1 MKATVI
7 VDEPD
12 DYQNWYAAQQSFSQK
27 NPDVLAAFKQK
38 AKTMVSQVSAP
49 AEAKEAASVPL
60 AASY

>member
-1 MKATVI
+1 VI

-27 NPDVLAAFKQK
+27 NPEVLAALKQK
-38 AKTMVSQVSAP
+38 PKSLVSEPAEPVEGKEVAP
-49 AEAKEAASVPL
+49 APL

>member
-27 NPDVLAAFKQK
+27 NPEVLAAFKQK
-38 AKTMVSQVSAP
+38 AKSLVAPVAAAPVEKEAP
-49 AEAKEAASVPL
+49 AMPL
-60 AASY
+60 AASN

>member
-27 NPDVLAAFKQK
+27 NPDVLASFKQK
-38 AKTMVSQVSAP
+38 AKPAVSQAATP
-49 AEAKEAASVPL
+49 AEVEAAPTPL